1 MTGFGMVG
9 MVDIRSN
16 ANILKIKCRLAKGPH
31 GVLSYLRDVL
41 EQRAEESQD
50 SSTRERVKF
59 TDLHLHPDIED
70 SLAAMGF
77 DDATPIQGEAIPHAL
92 AGRDILG
99 IAQTGTGKT
108 AAFMLPTMDRIMDTP
123 ADGKVKALVVVPTR
137 ELAIQID
144 QAIEGLGYYTGI
156 TSLAIYGGGTGK
168 EFAQEKT
175 ALTQGADVVIV
186 TPGRMLSHLNLG
198 YVDLGSLEVLIL
210 DEADRMLDMGFHQDI
225 MRIASHCRKERQ
237 TLLFSATMPDRMRTL
252 AHDLLRDPVTVQ
264 LALSK
269 PAANVKQGAYVL
281 FDHQKDAVLVEVIK
295 ERNVKSGIVFTSRK
309 RTVGQVVR
317 ALQKGGIVCG
327 RMSSDLEQSEREEV
341 MLAFRQQKIPILVA
355 TDVVSRG
362 IDIDS
367 IEIVVNYDVPP
378 NEEDYVH
385 RIGRT
390 ARAERKG
397 EAITLVTPDDVR
409 RFKSI
414 ERLIEKEVPK
424 LQVPPSLGPVPPYEP
439 GPSRDRGSAGKSRRS
454 DASTSRGK
462 SMPGPGKNHPSSEGS
477 SKRWRGKGP
486 SQGKGKSR
494 GQNSGRGNGPSP
506 QSSTRGSKPSS

>member
-1 MTGFGMVG
+1 ME
-9 MVDIRSN
+9 
-16 ANILKIKCRLAKGPH
+16 
-31 GVLSYLRDVL
+31 
-41 EQRAEESQD
+41 EQHAEGAGEKPA
-50 SSTRERVKF
+50 EKRVRF
-59 TDLHLHPDIED
+59 DELDLHPDIED
-70 SLAAMGF
+70 GLWSMGF
-77 DDATPIQGEAIPHAL
+77 ETATPIQGEAIPHAL
-92 AGRDILG
+92 KKKDILG

-108 AAFMLPTMDRIMDTP
+108 AAFLLPTMDRIMDTP
-123 ADGKVKALVVVPTR
+123 SDGKVKALIVVPTR

-144 QAIEGLGYYTGI
+144 QAAQGFAYYTGI

-175 ALTQGADVVIV
+175 ALTQGADIIVV
-186 TPGRMLSHLNLG
+186 TPGRMLSHLTLG
-198 YVDLGSLEVLIL
+198 YVDLSSLEVLIL

-252 AHDLLRDPVTVQ
+252 AHDLLRDPVTGQ

-269 PAANVKQGAYVL
+269 PAAKVKQGAYVL
-281 FDHQKDAVLVEVIK
+281 FDHQKDAVLVEVLK

-317 ALQKGGIVCG
+317 ALRKAGITCD

-341 MLAFRQQKIPILVA
+341 MLAFRQQKLPILVA

-367 IEIVVNYDVPP
+367 IELVVNYDVPP

-397 EAITLVTPDDVR
+397 EAITLVTPDDMR
-409 RFKSI
+409 RFGNI
-414 ERLIEKEVPK
+414 EKLIEKEVPK
-424 LQVPPSLGPVPPYEP
+424 LKVPDALGAAPSYDPKSSGSRGGGGRGRGQGSGSGSGGHRGGGKP
-439 GPSRDRGSAGKSRRS
+439 GGHGRSGGTGKSGGGQRS
-454 DASTSRGK
+454 FHR
-462 SMPGPGKNHPSSEGS
+462 
-477 SKRWRGKGP
+477 
-486 SQGKGKSR
+486 KGKP
-494 GQNSGRGNGPSP
+494 GGRGP
-506 QSSTRGSKPSS
+506 QSGGGNKSS

>member
-1 MTGFGMVG
+1 VE
-9 MVDIRSN
+9 
-16 ANILKIKCRLAKGPH
+16 
-31 GVLSYLRDVL
+31 
-41 EQRAEESQD
+41 EQRAEEPQD
-50 SSTRERVKF
+50 SSTPQRVKF

-77 DDATPIQGEAIPHAL
+77 EDATPIQGEAIPHAL
-92 AGRDILG
+92 QGRDILG

-108 AAFMLPTMDRIMDTP
+108 AAFMLPTMDRVMDTP

-198 YVDLGSLEVLIL
+198 YVDLSALEVLIL

-281 FDHQKDAVLVEVIK
+281 FDHQKDAVLVEVLK

-414 ERLIEKEVPK
+414 ERLIEREVPK
-424 LQVPPSLGPVPPYEP
+424 LPVPSALGPVPPYEA
-439 GPSRDRGSAGKSRRS
+439 GPSRGRGSAGKSRGSGQGKSR
-454 DASTSRGK
+454 DASTNGGGGQSSGGSQNRWKRHGK
-462 SMPGPGKNHPSSEGS
+462 
-477 SKRWRGKGP
+477 GKGP
-486 SQGKGKSR
+486 SQGNRQPS
-494 GQNSGRGNGPSP
+494 NNTSGRGGGPNS
-506 QSSTRGSKPSS
+506 QSSSRRQKP

>member
-1 MTGFGMVG
+1 M
-9 MVDIRSN
+9 
-16 ANILKIKCRLAKGPH
+16 
-31 GVLSYLRDVL
+31 LRDGPQTNIRLRLWIPPYFRNVE
-41 EQRAEESQD
+41 EQHEDGAGESRAEKKVRFDELD
-50 SSTRERVKF
+50 
-59 TDLHLHPDIED
+59 LHPDIED
-70 SLAAMGF
+70 GLWSMGF
-77 DDATPIQGEAIPHAL
+77 EMATPIQGEAIPHAL
-92 AGRDILG
+92 KRKDILG

-108 AAFMLPTMDRIMDTP
+108 AAFLLPTMDRIMDTP
-123 ADGKVKALVVVPTR
+123 NDGKVKALIVVPTR

-144 QAIEGLGYYTGI
+144 QAAQGFAYYTGI

-175 ALTQGADVVIV
+175 ALTQGADIIIV
-186 TPGRMLSHLNLG
+186 TPGRMLSHLTLG
-198 YVDLGSLEVLIL
+198 YVDLTSLEVLIL

-269 PAANVKQGAYVL
+269 PAAKVKQGAYVL
-281 FDHQKDAVLVEVIK
+281 FDHQKDAVLVDVLK
-295 ERNVKSGIVFTSRK
+295 ERKVKSGIVFTSRK

-317 ALQKGGIVCG
+317 ALRKAGIKCG

-341 MLAFRQQKIPILVA
+341 MLAFRQQKLPILVA

-367 IEIVVNYDVPP
+367 IELVVNYDVPP

-397 EAITLVTPDDVR
+397 EAITLVTPDDMR
-409 RFKSI
+409 RFGKI
-414 ERLIEKEVPK
+414 EKLIEKEVPK
-424 LQVPPSLGPVPPYEP
+424 LKVPEALGAAPAYDP
-439 GPSRDRGSAGKSRRS
+439 KSS
-454 DASTSRGK
+454 GSRG
-462 SMPGPGKNHPSSEGS
+462 GGG
-477 SKRWRGKGP
+477 RG
-486 SQGKGKSR
+486 R
-494 GQNSGRGNGPSP
+494 GQGSGRGPGGRRDGNKPGGHGRGRSGGSGGSEASAKAGGVKRNFRRKGKAGGRGP
-506 QSSTRGSKPSS
+506 QSGGGNKPS

>member
-1 MTGFGMVG
+1 MQ
-9 MVDIRSN
+9 
-16 ANILKIKCRLAKGPH
+16 P
-31 GVLSYLRDVL
+31 VLHYLRAV
-41 EQRAEESQD
+41 EEKEAEGPQGSP
-50 SSTRERVKF
+50 TPKRVKF
-59 TDLHLHPDIED
+59 EELKLHPDIED

-77 DDATPIQGEAIPHAL
+77 VETTPIQAEAIPHAM
-92 AGRDILG
+92 AGRDLLG

-144 QAIEGLGYYTGI
+144 QAVEGLGYYTGI

-175 ALTQGADVVIV
+175 ALTQGADIVIV

-198 YVDLGSLEVLIL
+198 YVDLSALEVLIL

-225 MRIASHCRKERQ
+225 MRIASHCRTERQ
-237 TLLFSATMPDRMRTL
+237 TLLFSATMPDRMRSL
-252 AHDLLRDPVTVQ
+252 AHELLKDPVTVQ

-269 PAANVKQGAYVL
+269 PAANVKQGAYVV
-281 FDHQKDAVLVEVIK
+281 FDHQKDAVLVDVLK
-295 ERNVKSGIVFTSRK
+295 ERKVKSGIVFTSRK

-317 ALQKGGIVCG
+317 ALRKGGITCG
-327 RMSSDLEQSEREEV
+327 RMSSDLEQAEREEV

-367 IEIVVNYDVPP
+367 IEIVINYDVPP

-414 ERLIEKEVPK
+414 ERLIEREVPK
-424 LQVPPSLGPVPPYEP
+424 LKVPEELGPTPAYEP
-439 GPSRDRGSAGKSRRS
+439 GPGRGRGGKPGGRHGGGGSTGRSGGGGKRHGSRNGSGASKQGGGGRFKRRS
-454 DASTSRGK
+454 QG
-462 SMPGPGKNHPSSEGS
+462 G
-477 SKRWRGKGP
+477 GKGP
-486 SQGKGKSR
+486 S
-494 GQNSGRGNGPSP
+494 GPRS
-506 QSSTRGSKPSS
+506 

>member
-1 MTGFGMVG
+1 VE
-9 MVDIRSN
+9 
-16 ANILKIKCRLAKGPH
+16 
-31 GVLSYLRDVL
+31 
-41 EQRAEESQD
+41 EQHAEGAGEKPA
-50 SSTRERVKF
+50 EKRVRF
-59 TDLHLHPDIED
+59 DELDLHPDIED
-70 SLAAMGF
+70 GLWSMGF
-77 DDATPIQGEAIPHAL
+77 ETATPIQGEAIPHAL
-92 AGRDILG
+92 KKKDILG

-108 AAFMLPTMDRIMDTP
+108 AAFLLPTMDRIMDTP
-123 ADGKVKALVVVPTR
+123 NDGKVKALIVVPTR

-144 QAIEGLGYYTGI
+144 QAAQGFAYYTGI

-175 ALTQGADVVIV
+175 ALTQGADIIVV
-186 TPGRMLSHLNLG
+186 TPGRMLSHLTLG
-198 YVDLGSLEVLIL
+198 YVDLSSLEVLIL

-269 PAANVKQGAYVL
+269 PAAKVKQGAYVL
-281 FDHQKDAVLVEVIK
+281 FDHQKDAVLVDVLK

-317 ALQKGGIVCG
+317 ALRKAGINCG

-341 MLAFRQQKIPILVA
+341 MLAFRQQKLPILVA

-367 IEIVVNYDVPP
+367 IELVVNYDVPP

-397 EAITLVTPDDVR
+397 EAITLVTPDDMR
-409 RFKSI
+409 RFGKI
-414 ERLIEKEVPK
+414 EKLIEKEVPK
-424 LQVPPSLGPVPPYEP
+424 LKVPDALGAAPDYDPKSS
-439 GPSRDRGSAGKSRRS
+439 GSRGGGGGRDRGQGGGRGQGGRRDGRNS
-454 DASTSRGK
+454 G
-462 SMPGPGKNHPSSEGS
+462 GPGRSGGS
-477 SKRWRGKGP
+477 GGPGGSGNSGGGKRNFRR
-486 SQGKGKSR
+486 KGKP
-494 GQNSGRGNGPSP
+494 GGRGP
-506 QSSTRGSKPSS
+506 QSGGGNKPS